1 MRIIYVI
8 IFCLIVA
15 CKTSNDRLE
24 IGQFETWLS
33 DTDNGLYKTKTTS
46 NVDVTARFLPANYL
60 AYKEYRSSVNANYD
74 SIVRAYQCGLT
85 FEIELQADKTDKM
98 YGNLLYYG
106 VPDADALTQRTR
118 YLNFNVSEFVTL
130 TYGDQVYEPVLSNFE
145 GYNSIGNKINFIV
158 VFELPEYNCGSF
170 KDDSQNELR
179 LTFKDPYWDLGVNHF
194 TFEKKY
200 ILTVPNLKY

>member
-1 MRIIYVI
+1 
-8 IFCLIVA
+8 
-15 CKTSNDRLE
+15 
-24 IGQFETWLS
+24 
-33 DTDNGLYKTKTTS
+33 
-46 NVDVTARFLPANYL
+46 
-60 AYKEYRSSVNANYD
+60 
-74 SIVRAYQCGLT
+74 
-85 FEIELQADKTDKM
+85 M